1 MQILISL
8 QQLRRTSGL
17 RFGIGTL
24 KSLAQCMTPAVSG
37 NLSVRESLY
46 SESKSSD
53 APDYTKP
60 QIE

>member
-8 QQLRRTSGL
+8 QPLRRTSGL

-53 APDYTKP
+53 APD
-60 QIE
+60 